1 MHDGIDE
8 ESVSWADDS
17 DESYVHTF
25 KKFKKAAPKK
35 PKEVVVADS
44 DEYDFEIL
52 EFLHPPPT
60 HLHVT
65 PGMKMALDTATNVT
79 AIEWRLWPAS
89 PIAYS
94 DGLVLEHDT
103 WFLEVQHNSGEFEYI
118 SDTDIYWKAAR
129 LFPALVTNQPSA
141 SPTVPQV
148 QKLSSFLPAS
158 PLIQPLVL
166 HSIDDPRQNWQFSL
180 DDAMELQCELNGDGW
195 HPTRIDLV
203 DKSCRVAIRV
213 QLAGMGMTGRRL
225 DTTCA
230 STLND
235 IKASPSDYLHE
246 ECAICKTLARA
257 YTARWTDTSIDK
269 NEATIISLPL
279 GRVVED
285 ETDAMFSGIRSNV
298 TDVAHGINLPTFASQ
313 VVYDVVRMPLSR
325 NHVGHKMTCEKGLNH
340 SALQRMLR
348 TYNIRV
354 LDNYISVYC
363 PILYSEGVKE
373 CMTVVT
379 LAGERLGVF
388 GQLDVSEQGVTNF
401 ITERQDPDSYFAHP
415 DNEIIKS
422 REYGM

>member
-129 LFPALVTNQPSA
+129 LFQALVTNQPSA

-203 DKSCRVAIRV
+203 EKSCRVAIRV

-235 IKASPSDYLHE
+235 IKAYLT
-246 ECAICKTLARA
+246 AVR
-257 YTARWTDTSIDK
+257 YVGVTARPRFG
-269 NEATIISLPL
+269 NQHC
-279 GRVVED
+279 VV
-285 ETDAMFSGIRSNV
+285 
-298 TDVAHGINLPTFASQ
+298 
-313 VVYDVVRMPLSR
+313 
-325 NHVGHKMTCEKGLNH
+325 K
-340 SALQRMLR
+340 
-348 TYNIRV
+348 
-354 LDNYISVYC
+354 
-363 PILYSEGVKE
+363 
-373 CMTVVT
+373 
-379 LAGERLGVF
+379 VF
-388 GQLDVSEQGVTNF
+388 N
-401 ITERQDPDSYFAHP
+401 
-415 DNEIIKS
+415 
-422 REYGM
+422 